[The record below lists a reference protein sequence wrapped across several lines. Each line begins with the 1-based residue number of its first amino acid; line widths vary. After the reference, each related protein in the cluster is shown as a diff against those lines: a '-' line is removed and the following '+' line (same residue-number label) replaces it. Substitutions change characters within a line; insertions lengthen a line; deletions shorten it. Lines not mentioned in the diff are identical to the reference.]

1 MSGQSSLFTHLTI
14 YHFIISRIRGE
25 QEKARKNTETNI
37 IINLTTKQQQMKK
50 KLYQKPTMKVIKLQ
64 PQAQL
69 LAGSAGVNDYTWH
82 DEEEE

>member
-1 MSGQSSLFTHLTI
+1 
-14 YHFIISRIRGE
+14 
-25 QEKARKNTETNI
+25 
-37 IINLTTKQQQMKK
+37 MKK

-69 LAGSAGVNDYTWH
+69 LAGSAQLLAGSAGVNDYTWH

>member
-1 MSGQSSLFTHLTI
+1 MHDCISKGIDLYICPKYCTFAAEIRKCNHVTQSV
-14 YHFIISRIRGE
+14 
-25 QEKARKNTETNI
+25 K
-37 IINLTTKQQQMKK
+37 LTTKQQQMKK

-64 PQAQL
+64 PQAPL

>member
-1 MSGQSSLFTHLTI
+1 
-14 YHFIISRIRGE
+14 
-25 QEKARKNTETNI
+25 
-37 IINLTTKQQQMKK
+37 MKK

-64 PQAQL
+64 PQAPL